1 MAETAIQDRQRPVS
15 MLLAFRAANVRSFLE
30 PVSLSLEATRLS
42 KQDVVREIAWRSGG
56 RPLTVLPA
64 AGIFGANASG
74 KSNLLKAMHDMRG
87 LVLSSFR
94 HGRPGGGT
102 QVRNFL
108 LGKGQ
113 WAEPTSYEVDL
124 VLDEVR
130 HEYGF
135 VLNSERVLEEW
146 AYSYPR
152 GRSNLL
158 FHRDEDGVRLGSSGK
173 AKGRATVDILRPN
186 ALFLSTAAAAEHPTL
201 SPIYEWFR
209 RNLLSADMAS
219 RTVRQGFTAEA
230 LEYAPYKD
238 RVLSLLR
245 EADLG
250 ITGATR
256 QEVDP
261 EVRTRLAHE
270 RDALEEGEDPS
281 EPTAAAMKFED
292 FEVRLKHQCAEGDV
306 ELAATDES
314 LGTLIWFGL
323 AGPVIDALSNGLV
336 LLADE
341 LDASLHPNLVDVLV
355 GLFQSKQS
363 NPLGAQLIFNSH
375 DVTLMGDSNQHT
387 LGRDQIWFTEKDD
400 DGATRLY
407 PLTDMAPRKGEAVG
421 RRYLAGRYGAT
432 PIISSRQLERVAG
445 PAVSSGEE

>member
-1 MAETAIQDRQRPVS
+1 MAKVDPESQRPVS
-15 MLLAFRAANVRSFLE
+15 MLLAFRATNARSFLE

-42 KQDVVREIAWRSGG
+42 EAKVVREIAWRSGG
-56 RPLTVLPA
+56 RTLPVLPA

-74 KSNLLKAMHDMRG
+74 KSNLLKAMHDMRS

-94 HGRPGGGT
+94 HGRPGGGIA
-102 QVRNFL
+102 VRSFL
-108 LGKGQ
+108 LGKGGRS
-113 WAEPTSYEVDL
+113 EPTSYEVDL

-135 VLNSERVLEEW
+135 TVDADRVLSEW
-146 AYSYPR
+146 AFSYPR

-158 FHRDEDGVRLGSSGK
+158 FHRDGDAVRLGSSGK
-173 AKGRATVDILRPN
+173 ARGRATVDILRPN

-201 SPIYEWFR
+201 SPIFEWFR

-219 RTVRQGFTAEA
+219 RTIRQGFTAEV
-230 LEYAPYKD
+230 LEHAHYKD

-256 QEVDP
+256 QEIDP
-261 EVRTRLAHE
+261 EVRNRLTHE
-270 RDALEEGEDPS
+270 RNALEEGDDTLESSVP
-281 EPTAAAMKFED
+281 AMKFED
-292 FEVRLKHQCAEGDV
+292 FEVRLKHQCAEGDI

-323 AGPVIDALSNGLV
+323 AGPVIDALAHGLV

-355 GLFQSKQS
+355 GLFQSRES

-400 DGATRLY
+400 GGATRLY
-407 PLTDMAPRKGEAVG
+407 PLTDLAPRKGEAVG

-432 PIISSRQLERVAG
+432 PIISARQLERVAG
-445 PAVSSGEE
+445 PALSSEED